1 MKPEAYIINSS
12 RGELIDEDALIDALQ
27 DGRIAGAGLDV
38 YTHEPAVDSR
48 LFSIPNVVL
57 LPHLGSATFEGRE
70 ASGERVIANI
80 RMWADGHRPPDQVL
94 EGWN

>member
-1 MKPEAYIINSS
+1 
-12 RGELIDEDALIDALQ
+12 
-27 DGRIAGAGLDV
+27 LD
-38 YTHEPAVDSR
+38 
-48 LFSIPNVVL
+48 NVVL

-94 EGWN
+94 EG